1 MNAKK
6 QQETQTGRMTIW
18 GLLKN
23 MIPFVL
29 PYRWLIVITL
39 VLTLV
44 GSLMAQVNA
53 VVLDWTV
60 DSINALIQQADG
72 FKWSSAVRILTIITI
87 ILLGKEVVG
96 AVVTFFQR
104 YYGERMRILVSRDLS
119 LKVVER
125 MLSFRM
131 AFFSSEGNETGKL
144 QSRIDRGIMSL
155 SNTVNNFFIEIL
167 PLFTSAVLALILMF
181 AANVFVGLVALFI
194 VPVYFWVTY
203 IQASK
208 MKGGRRGIFGSHQAV
223 SQGILNIIESITV
236 IKSFNREKIE
246 ADRQAAIQRTMTDLQ
261 LSTRKKA
268 YFFGGLKSFLE
279 QIGTVL
285 IIILTAYLV
294 LTDYPGMSIGKI
306 MYHVMLFAN
315 VSAPIRQLHRI
326 YDDMNDALIYAE
338 GFFGILDADEEV
350 EESGSHHPRRV
361 SGEFELQGVDFTYS
375 NGTQALFDVSM
386 HIPAGKIT
394 ALVGLSGAGKSTIV
408 NLLDKFYTPQ
418 KGSIKLD
425 GTELSDWDTEWL
437 RENIGLV
444 LQKNHIF
451 SGTIEENIRYGCPTA
466 THDDVVK
473 AAKQAYLYDQVM
485 ALPHGFET
493 DALQLSG
500 GQQQRVAIARM
511 FIKNPPIIFLD
522 EPTASLDAIAT
533 EQIKASIDAIKQGRT
548 VIIIS
553 HNIGQI
559 IDADHIY
566 VLQQGRVVQSG
577 SPQEV
582 YRQGGVYKDIFDASA
597 RSMNVDKI
605 ANTINIIR
613 YEENH
618 HITAHRHHDDC
629 LGTGDR
635 RGQVHHRERATDH
648 DHRRSP
654 WCQNNVVQTG
664 RQGNHL
670 AVALAR
676 VLGQH
681 VLDQPAEGVELA
693 SRTGIRQASVYRGE
707 DARRTAHDQ
716 RGERTVEDA
725 HQQDLCHRREGRCY
739 CHHLY
744 YQERER

>member
-1 MNAKK
+1 MGKTTG
-6 QQETQTGRMTIW
+6 QQEATAGRMTIW
-18 GLLKN
+18 GLLRN
-23 MIPFVL
+23 MIPFVM
-29 PYRWLIVITL
+29 PYKWLIVVTL
-39 VLTLV
+39 VLTLI

-53 VVLDWTV
+53 VVLDRAV
-60 DSINALIQQADG
+60 DAINALIQQPDG
-72 FKWSSAVRILTIITI
+72 FSWGSAVRILTVITI

-96 AVVTFFQR
+96 AIVTFFQR

-119 LKVVER
+119 LRVVER
-125 MLSFRM
+125 MLSFCM

-167 PLFTSAVLALILMF
+167 PLFTSAILALILMF

-246 ADRQAAIQRTMTDLQ
+246 ANRQADIQRTMTDLQ
-261 LSTRKKA
+261 LNTRKKA
-268 YFFGGLKSFLE
+268 YLFNGLKSFLE

-294 LTDYPGMSIGKI
+294 LIDYPGMSIGKI

-338 GFFGILDADEEV
+338 GFFGILHADHEV
-350 EESGSHHPRRV
+350 EETGTHKPKEV
-361 SGEFELQGVDFTYS
+361 KGDFELRNVDFTYS

-386 HIPAGKIT
+386 RIPSGKIT

-418 KGSIKLD
+418 KGSIRLD
-425 GTELSDWDTEWL
+425 GVELGKWDTECL

-451 SGTIEENIRYGCPTA
+451 DGTIEENIRYGNPQA

-473 AAKQAYLYDQVM
+473 AAKQAYIYDQIM
-485 ALPHGFET
+485 QLPHGFET

-500 GQQQRVAIARM
+500 GQQQRIAIARM

-559 IDADHIY
+559 IDADQIY
-566 VLQQGRVVQSG
+566 VLQQGRVVQHG
-577 SPQEV
+577 SPDEV

-605 ANTINIIR
+605 ASTINI
-613 YEENH
+613 
-618 HITAHRHHDDC
+618 
-629 LGTGDR
+629 
-635 RGQVHHRERATDH
+635 
-648 DHRRSP
+648 
-654 WCQNNVVQTG
+654 
-664 RQGNHL
+664 
-670 AVALAR
+670 
-676 VLGQH
+676 
-681 VLDQPAEGVELA
+681 
-693 SRTGIRQASVYRGE
+693 
-707 DARRTAHDQ
+707 
-716 RGERTVEDA
+716 
-725 HQQDLCHRREGRCY
+725 
-739 CHHLY
+739 
-744 YQERER
+744 